1 MWMARKNRSLRK
13 PRKYPWKSDFPIGR
27 KTKKVPVSIFEKC
40 PRHLRGSP
48 LRFPKQ
54 CQRQVESV
62 RKDFETRN
70 FHGKKKTS
78 RRKNKLCSQTSLFVT
93 FASPLPHQRHYVS
106 LLPTPL
112 LPPKHSDVINERP
125 LTKNTLKFWK
135 SNTNTFTHIHNL

>member
-1 MWMARKNRSLRK
+1 MA
-13 PRKYPWKSDFPIGR
+13 
-27 KTKKVPVSIFEKC
+27 IFEKC

-70 FHGKKKTS
+70 FHGKKKNFTNKKNYA
-78 RRKNKLCSQTSLFVT
+78 RKRHFLSLLPT
-93 FASPLPHQRHYVS
+93 PSPPQRHYVS

-112 LPPKHSDVINERP
+112 LSPKHSDVINERP
-125 LTKNTLKFWK
+125 LTKNTL
-135 SNTNTFTHIHNL
+135 